1 MHFTFKLLQL
11 ISGSLNCRATFWYW
25 NDFNVHVY
33 IYSPVISK
41 YAPTRSYSTEL
52 LSVFYPGP
60 IAFNQGQSPRRFTR
74 TTRISGHLAWND
86 EPVIFF
92 SVGQRHSIFISLLD
106 PLRSYLCPFLYRE
119 KKINILTTSLS
130 SNRKQLNGHKY
141 VTNSV
146 VLRTVISLTRVG
158 VILSLRSG
166 VTWLYDQIL
175 DGITCSVKWQKKRQN
190 EMKQIRSKFHGT
202 VVVNIYV
209 FFFSF
214 FFCFALLC
222 FAFFVFLFFYC
233 LFVVCFNNL
242 RCKKL
247 YLRLND
253 NPLNPLSRKPTT
265 FLSYF
270 ILFNCFFK

>member
-1 MHFTFKLLQL
+1 M
-11 ISGSLNCRATFWYW
+11 
-25 NDFNVHVY
+25 Y

-41 YAPTRSYSTEL
+41 YAPTRNYSTEL
-52 LSVFYPGP
+52 LSVLYPGP
-60 IAFNQGQSPRRFTR
+60 IAFNQGQSPGRFTR
-74 TTRISGHLAWND
+74 TTCISGHLTWND

-141 VTNSV
+141 ATNSV

-158 VILSLRSG
+158 AILSLRSG

-175 DGITCSVKWQKKRQN
+175 DGITRSVKWQKKHQN
-190 EMKQIRSKFHGT
+190 KMIQIRLKFHGT
-202 VVVNIYV
+202 VVVNVFAEYV
-209 FFFSF
+209 LFFFF
-214 FFCFALLC
+214 FFYFPLLC
-222 FAFFVFLFFYC
+222 FAFFVFSVC
-233 LFVVCFNNL
+233 LFVCFNDL

-247 YLRLND
+247 FLRLND
-253 NPLNPLSRKPTT
+253 NPLNPVLIKPTT
-265 FLSYF
+265 LLS
-270 ILFNCFFK
+270 

>member
-1 MHFTFKLLQL
+1 M
-11 ISGSLNCRATFWYW
+11 
-25 NDFNVHVY
+25 Y

-52 LSVFYPGP
+52 LSVLYPGP
-60 IAFNQGQSPRRFTR
+60 IAFNQGQSPGRFTR
-74 TTRISGHLAWND
+74 TTRISGHLTWND

-92 SVGQRHSIFISLLD
+92 SVGQRHSIFKSLLD
-106 PLRSYLCPFLYRE
+106 PLLSYLRPFLYRE

-175 DGITCSVKWQKKRQN
+175 DGITRSVKWQKKHQN
-190 EMKQIRSKFHGT
+190 RMIQIRLKFHGT
-202 VVVNIYV
+202 VVVNVFAEYV
-209 FFFSF
+209 LFFFSSF
-214 FFCFALLC
+214 IFLC
-222 FAFFVFLFFYC
+222 CVLPFLFFLSVC
-233 LFVVCFNNL
+233 LFVLMICVARN
-242 RCKKL
+242 
-247 YLRLND
+247 
-253 NPLNPLSRKPTT
+253 
-265 FLSYF
+265 YF
-270 ILFNCFFK
+270 

>member
-60 IAFNQGQSPRRFTR
+60 IAFNQGQSPGRFTI

-86 EPVIFF
+86 ESVIFF
-92 SVGQRHSIFISLLD
+92 SVGQRHSIFKSLLD
-106 PLRSYLCPFLYRE
+106 PLLSYLRPFLYRE

-130 SNRKQLNGHKY
+130 SCRMQLSGHKHA
-141 VTNSV
+141 TNSV
-146 VLRTVISLTRVG
+146 VLRTVISLTDVE
-158 VILSLRSG
+158 VTLSLWSG
-166 VTWLYDQIL
+166 VTWLYDHIL

-190 EMKQIRSKFHGT
+190 EMKQIRLKFHGT
-202 VVVNIYV
+202 VVVNV
-209 FFFSF
+209 LQSMFSF
-214 FFCFALLC
+214 FLSSFALLC
-222 FAFFVFLFFYC
+222 CVLRFLLFVFL
-233 LFVVCFNNL
+233 LPVC
-242 RCKKL
+242 
-247 YLRLND
+247 
-253 NPLNPLSRKPTT
+253 
-265 FLSYF
+265 
-270 ILFNCFFK
+270 CFFLIICVARNYI